1 MYSVETCGVSEGD
14 RFVKSINPRGRA
26 WKVVA
31 IRITV
36 DGIPHARLASCDNRS
51 SEQTISTLTL
61 RDRDYW
67 LPAAV
72 SPSGNGR

>member
-1 MYSVETCGVSEGD
+1 MYNVETCGVSEGD
-14 RFVKSINPRGRA
+14 RFVKSINPRGRT

-61 RDRDYW
+61 RDREYW
-67 LPAAV
+67 LPAAGEQTV
-72 SPSGNGR
+72 AR